1 MTGRKKNGLNMS
13 LNAYRKLLTTD
24 MVYFGL
30 LSTDKTWSPT
40 TNPDTTA
47 MMLMLREDSKSVAMI
62 KHSMDMI
69 WKAVN
74 HLKKVQPIVVGWDEP
89 LYAIVKRI

>member
-1 MTGRKKNGLNMS
+1 
-13 LNAYRKLLTTD
+13 
-24 MVYFGL
+24 
-30 LSTDKTWSPT
+30 
-40 TNPDTTA
+40 

-74 HLKKVQPIVVGWDEP
+74 HLNKVQPIVVGWDEP